1 MLKKEKQAHD
11 KQVLSF
17 TKKWVRIILIN
28 CLIWIYLSYLLSA
41 FGRDPIEKVTY
52 GVIAILLGTFVPYM
66 IKAFFETYS
75 EENLKYKK
83 ALNELGI
90 DDSTPEVINEEE
102 GE

>member
-1 MLKKEKQAHD
+1 MKKHD
-11 KQVLSF
+11 RHVLTF

-28 CLIWIYLSYLLSA
+28 CIIWVYLSYILSGL
-41 FGRDPIEKVTY
+41 GRDPVEKVTY
-52 GVIAILLGTFVPYM
+52 GVIAVLLGTFIPYM

-83 ALNELGI
+83 ELKESEI
-90 DDSTPEVINEEE
+90 ADETFNVVSEEE